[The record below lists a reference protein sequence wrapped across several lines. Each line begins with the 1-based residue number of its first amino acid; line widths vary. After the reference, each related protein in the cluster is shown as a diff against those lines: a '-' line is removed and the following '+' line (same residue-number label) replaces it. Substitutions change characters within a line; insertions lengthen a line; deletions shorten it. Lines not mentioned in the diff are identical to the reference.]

1 MTDIVTITLNP
12 AVDLSTAVDKIMPVA
27 KLRGKSQRRDPG
39 GGGINVDARRSL
51 RAPPIPITP
60 RSALAAGDSFLAAL
74 VWRLA
79 SDDSAQ
85 TLFASRSLPAPR
97 PCSIPARNYAG
108 RTTSRA
114 SPVK

>member
-1 MTDIVTITLNP
+1 
-12 AVDLSTAVDKIMPVA
+12 MPVA

-39 GGGINVDARRSL
+39 GGGINVDARRNPAGAADPDHAAE
-51 RAPPIPITP
+51 RGG
-60 RSALAAGDSFLAAL
+60 AGDSFLAAL

-79 SDDSAQ
+79 SGDSAQ

-114 SPVK
+114 LPIK